1 LPISQIIVAI
11 EIEIEIEIE
20 IAIEIAIEIEI
31 DPCPAWGLA
40 LMECSSFAAEFFS
53 TATIR

>member
-1 LPISQIIVAI
+1 VYGYEGVPISQIIVAI
-11 EIEIEIEIE
+11 E
-20 IAIEIAIEIEI
+20 IEIEI

-40 LMECSSFAAEFFS
+40 LMECSSFAAGFFS

>member
-1 LPISQIIVAI
+1 VYEYEGVPISQIIV
-11 EIEIEIEIE
+11 
-20 IAIEIAIEIEI
+20 AIEIEI

-40 LMECSSFAAEFFS
+40 LMECSSFAAGFFS